1 MGLIILF
8 GLVTIAGIVYFLYD
22 IYNQKKMERG
32 Y

>member
-8 GLVTIAGIVYFLYD
+8 GLVTIAGVLYFISD
-22 IYNQKKMERG
+22 MHNQKKREHE